1 MWSVDEK
8 DPSVVMGELIML
20 PMYAH
25 VAYAD
30 RRNIQP
36 DDMAR
41 RWDTMHQYAPAPFD
55 SQQRLMEHDSTTS
68 GMNGT
73 VKSEIKKLRGERMSR
88 DPKYRKA

>member
-8 DPSVVMGELIML
+8 DPSVVVGELIML

-41 RWDTMHQYAPAPFD
+41 R
-55 SQQRLMEHDSTTS
+55 
-68 GMNGT
+68 
-73 VKSEIKKLRGERMSR
+73 
-88 DPKYRKA
+88 